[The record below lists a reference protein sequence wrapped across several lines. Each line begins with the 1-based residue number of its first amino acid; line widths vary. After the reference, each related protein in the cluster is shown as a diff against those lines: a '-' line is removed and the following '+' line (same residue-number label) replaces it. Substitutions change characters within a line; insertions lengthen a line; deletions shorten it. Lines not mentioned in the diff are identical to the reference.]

1 MMPATETAIPF
12 ALEKGGVRLAVRLTP
27 RASRN
32 GIDGIVQSADGKSM
46 LQLRLSAPPVEGAA
60 NKALITYLADEL
72 ALRKSCISIRSGETA
87 RFKILFIEG
96 DGLALIAKLKDW
108 IARTGG

>member
-1 MMPATETAIPF
+1 MPF
-12 ALEKGGVRLAVRLTP
+12 AAEKGGVRLAVRLTP

-32 GIDGIVQSADGKSM
+32 GLDGIVQGADGRPM

-60 NKALITYLADEL
+60 NKALIGYLAEAL
-72 ALRKSCISIRSGETA
+72 GLRKTSISIRSGETA

-96 DGLALIAKLKDW
+96 DGPALIAKLKDW
-108 IARTGG
+108 VALTGG

>member
-1 MMPATETAIPF
+1 MTEPAMPF
-12 ALEKGGVRLAVRLTP
+12 ALDKDGVRLAVRLVP

-32 GIDGIVQSADGKSM
+32 GIDGIVQGADGRPI

-60 NKALITYLADEL
+60 NKALIAYLAEML
-72 ALRKSCISIRSGETA
+72 HLRKGGISIRSGETA

-96 DGLALIAKLKDW
+96 DGPAIIAKLKHW
-108 IARTGG
+108 VACAGG